1 MICIRVLLS
10 RIHIIFYVKGIMMNL
25 LINTEKR
32 DTHYFIALD
41 GELDVYTASK
51 FERELDPIKSEGTH
65 DIKVD
70 LSQLSYMDSTGLGIF
85 VGTLKSLD
93 KNDKEL
99 YVIGASERIE
109 RLFDITGL
117 KDLMNITEGDEA

>member
-1 MICIRVLLS
+1 
-10 RIHIIFYVKGIMMNL
+10 MNL
-25 LINTEKR
+25 RINTEKR

-51 FERELDPIKSEGTH
+51 FQDTLEPIKAEGTH
-65 DIKVD
+65 DIKLD

-85 VGTLKSLD
+85 VGTLKALD

-117 KDLMNITEGDEA
+117 KDLMNITEGDEAWVHNMIM

>member
-1 MICIRVLLS
+1 
-10 RIHIIFYVKGIMMNL
+10 MNL
-25 LINTEKR
+25 RITTEKQN
-32 DTHYFIALD
+32 THYFMTLD
-41 GELDVYTASK
+41 GELDVYTAPK
-51 FERELDPIKSEGTH
+51 FEEELEPIKSEGTH

-85 VGTLKSLD
+85 VGTLKTLG
-93 KNDKEL
+93 KNGKEL

-117 KDLMNITEGDEA
+117 KDLMNITEGDKA